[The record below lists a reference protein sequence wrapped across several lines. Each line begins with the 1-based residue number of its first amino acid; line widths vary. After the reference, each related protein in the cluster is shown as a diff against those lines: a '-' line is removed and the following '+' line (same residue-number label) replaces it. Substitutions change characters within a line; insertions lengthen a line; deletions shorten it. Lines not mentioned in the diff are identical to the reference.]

1 MAFTRF
7 LTALG
12 GATMLWVV
20 QNGAR
25 RFPVAPGG
33 FGPLLVSPTLGDELS
48 PLAMITG
55 NTSYLV
61 LGPTFK

>member
-1 MAFTRF
+1 
-7 LTALG
+7 
-12 GATMLWVV
+12 MLWVV
-20 QNGAR
+20 PNGAR
-25 RFPVAPGG
+25 RFPVAPSG